1 MTDPAAHLL
10 VIGERAALA
19 WVLSEQRMA
28 FSANRRTD
36 AARLRIG
43 DHLLLYTTRGTFHNP
58 TRDRGRVIGEAR
70 VLAPVEPLPEP
81 VVLDGRE
88 FPLGC
93 PLAIERLAPLRS
105 GVELAP
111 LVPTLESFPDPA
123 TWSARMRRPLVP
135 LTSNDAERL
144 RRALREVAGPPEAV
158 LASYLA
164 LA

>member
-1 MTDPAAHLL
+1 MTEAAAHLL

-19 WVLSEQRMA
+19 WVLAEQRMA
-28 FSANRRTD
+28 FSANRARE
-36 AARLRIG
+36 AGRLRAG
-43 DHLLLYTTRGTFHNP
+43 DALLLYTTRGTYHNP

-81 VVLDGRE
+81 VVFEGRDY
-88 FPLGC
+88 PIGC
-93 PLAIERLAPLRS
+93 PLHIECLAPLRA

-111 LVPTLESFPDPA
+111 LVPTLESFPDPV

-135 LTSNDAERL
+135 LTDSDTARL
-144 RRALREVAGPPEAV
+144 RRALGDVAGLPDMV
-158 LASYLA
+158 LGSYLA